1 VAGLIQGVVMA
12 GAARFLYGLAL
23 GFGLGIICSRLF
35 AAASSGS
42 HRRPAWSGRR
52 RPPPRAC
59 RHKRPREEVAAR

>member
-1 VAGLIQGVVMA
+1 MA

-23 GFGLGIICSRLF
+23 GFGVGIIASRLV

-42 HRRPAWSGRR
+42 HRRAVWSGRH
-52 RPPPRAC
+52 RPPPRAS